1 MSSAP
6 PAALATATRLAG
18 PSATLDSVRPLAG
31 GPHAATYLIRTA
43 APQREMILRVFPAG
57 DPAAA
62 DEERALTAIDTLGG
76 IAPRLL
82 ARSDEDDT
90 TPSWVL
96 ISRLPG
102 AADIIPDDPHPWAVQ
117 LGQA

>member
-1 MSSAP
+1 
-6 PAALATATRLAG
+6 
-18 PSATLDSVRPLAG
+18 
-31 GPHAATYLIRTA
+31 
-43 APQREMILRVFPAG
+43 MILRVFPAG

-76 IAPRLL
+76 LAPRLL
-82 ARSDEDDT
+82 ARGDEDGK

-102 AADIIPDDPHPWAVQ
+102 TAEPHLWC
-117 LGQA
+117 